1 MQIHKCVLL
10 ILVSWGMPVEPAL
23 AQHEHPASETKTE
36 TPETSQQPQP
46 ETSAEGSQH
55 NEGPALP
62 EGMSLDEVLD
72 YASGPP
78 PESYPD
84 PVADDELK
92 FFTLFE
98 QLEYR
103 IPDGGGA
110 DQIGWEA
117 QGWVGFDYNRFV
129 WKSEGE
135 LTFEGQDQG
144 ESETDLLYSRL
155 ITPFW
160 SLQAGAQYANEWE
173 SGDYEDRWSGVLA
186 LQGLAPGMIEMDS
199 SLYISEDADV
209 TAAVEAEYNLRLT
222 QRLVLQPRAELGF
235 AYQDIPDRA
244 LGAGLTDANLDLR
257 LRYEIEREFAPY
269 IGVRYGLLAG
279 ETASIAESA
288 GADTES
294 VSLIFGVRFAF

>member
-1 MQIHKCVLL
+1 MQVRKHIPLVV
-10 ILVSWGMPVEPAL
+10 ILCAFTSWSAS
-23 AQHEHPASETKTE
+23 AQHEQHQPTNITEDSET
-36 TPETSQQPQP
+36 P
-46 ETSAEGSQH
+46 AEPTT
-55 NEGPALP
+55 EGPSNNEPPLP
-62 EGMSLDEVLD
+62 TGMSLDDVLD
-72 YASGPP
+72 YAAGPP
-78 PESYPD
+78 PSHYPD
-84 PVADDELK
+84 PVADDELR
-92 FFTLFE
+92 FFTLIE

-103 IPDGGGA
+103 IPDGGSTEEL
-110 DQIGWEA
+110 GWEA

-135 LTFEGQDQG
+135 LAFDGDSQG
-144 ESETDLLYSRL
+144 ESSTDLLYSRL
-155 ITPFW
+155 VTPFW
-160 SLQAGAQYANEWE
+160 SIQAGAQYANEWE

-209 TAAVEAEYNLRLT
+209 TAAVEAEYNLRIT

-235 AYQDIPDRA
+235 AFQDIPDRA

-269 IGVRYGLLAG
+269 VGVRYGILAG

-288 GADTES
+288 GIDTES
-294 VSLIFGVRFAF
+294 VSLIFGVRLAF

>member
-1 MQIHKCVLL
+1 MQAREVISSVLL
-10 ILVSWGMPVEPAL
+10 ACAMTSGPVL
-23 AQHEHPASETKTE
+23 AQHEHHRSESNVKSSGPSASSPAEQAVDRSYRSDD
-36 TPETSQQPQP
+36 PP
-46 ETSAEGSQH
+46 
-55 NEGPALP
+55 LP
-62 EGMSLDEVLD
+62 EGMSLDDVLD
-72 YASGPP
+72 YAAGPP
-78 PESYPD
+78 PSHYPD

-103 IPDGGGA
+103 VPDGGGA
-110 DQIGWEA
+110 DELGWEA

-135 LTFEGQDQG
+135 LTFEGEDQG

-160 SLQAGAQYANEWE
+160 SLQAGAQYANEWQ

-199 SLYISEDADV
+199 SLYISEDADL

-235 AYQDIPDRA
+235 AFQDVPDRA

-269 IGVRYGLLAG
+269 VGLRYTLLAG

-288 GADTES
+288 GTDTES
-294 VSLIFGVRFAF
+294 VSLIFGIRIAF